1 MTRFKEAKHECLA
14 IRKTMKRAIRTP
26 FCLCARL
33 LSFVSQVS
41 GEHTAVLCVR
51 RKDTKMEIKINGTI
65 HIEENCAAPADNGNP
80 QEAQT
85 PIDHSKDVLL
95 DNSTTFNELL
105 RVLAR
110 NPEVSIAGQLEAE
123 QREQEKREARLR
135 EAFGEDYA
143 WVVEKNESS
152 SDAEAREMKTEK
164 QKPKRRPGARQLRQ
178 GYPRVAMIEIGKN
191 ARVEVFNNGYAIYDN
206 GNRRVVLWAPDC
218 GSAVYY
224 FTGLRDN
231 EKEYLS
237 QSEEIGLDILGELP
251 WYQALM
257 IAGENRI
264 EYNMD
269 HPKSRGNTSD
279 FDTGDD
285 DVVPATHWVGAYHF
299 ESPEEAY
306 LKKEAAE
313 ERRKALTDKQREAY
327 VMYYEEGMTVKEIG
341 AKLGIHYS
349 QAAKRISRAREVFKK
364 DIEKFF

>member
-1 MTRFKEAKHECLA
+1 
-14 IRKTMKRAIRTP
+14 
-26 FCLCARL
+26 
-33 LSFVSQVS
+33 
-41 GEHTAVLCVR
+41 
-51 RKDTKMEIKINGTI
+51 MEIKINGTI
-65 HIEENCAAPADNGNP
+65 HIEENCSAHTDNRNP
-80 QEAQT
+80 QETQT

-123 QREQEKREARLR
+123 QKEQEKREARLR

-143 WVVEKNESS
+143 WVVEKNDIV
-152 SDAEAREMKTEK
+152 SDAEAGEMKTDK

-237 QSEEIGLDILGELP
+237 QKEEIGLDILGELP
-251 WYQALM
+251 WYHALM

-279 FDTGDD
+279 FDLEDD
-285 DVVPATHWVGAYHF
+285 DVIPATHWVGAYHF

-313 ERRKALTDKQREAY
+313 ERRKALTEKQKMTY
-327 VMYYEEGMTVKEIG
+327 VMYFEQEHTMEEIAKADNVSIGTVQDRLYYIKQ
-341 AKLGIHYS
+341 KLS
-349 QAAKRISRAREVFKK
+349 SDK
-364 DIEKFF
+364 EKFFSKTP

>member
-1 MTRFKEAKHECLA
+1 
-14 IRKTMKRAIRTP
+14 
-26 FCLCARL
+26 
-33 LSFVSQVS
+33 
-41 GEHTAVLCVR
+41 
-51 RKDTKMEIKINGTI
+51 MEIKINGTI
-65 HIEENCAAPADNGNP
+65 RIEEKGNCDAPADNRNT
-80 QEAQT
+80 QEIPT

-95 DNSTTFNELL
+95 DNVTTFKELL

-110 NPEVSIAGQLEAE
+110 NPEFAITGQLEAE
-123 QREQEKREARLR
+123 EQEQERREAKLR
-135 EAFGEDYA
+135 EALGEDYA
-143 WVVEKNESS
+143 WVVEKNEIE
-152 SDAEAREMKTEK
+152 SDAEAGEMKVEK

-237 QSEEIGLDILGELP
+237 QKEEIGLDILGDLP
-251 WYQALM
+251 WYHALM

-269 HPKSRGNTSD
+269 HPKSKGNTSD
-279 FDTGDD
+279 FDLYETEER
-285 DVVPATHWVGAYHF
+285 PATHWVGACHF
-299 ESPEEAY
+299 DSPEEAY

-313 ERRKALTDKQREAY
+313 ERKKALTDKQREVY

-349 QAAKRISRAREVFKK
+349 QVVKRISRAREVFKK

>member
-1 MTRFKEAKHECLA
+1 
-14 IRKTMKRAIRTP
+14 
-26 FCLCARL
+26 
-33 LSFVSQVS
+33 
-41 GEHTAVLCVR
+41 
-51 RKDTKMEIKINGTI
+51 MEINVNGTI
-65 HIEENCAAPADNGNP
+65 RIKEKGNCDAPADNRNT
-80 QEAQT
+80 QEIPT

-95 DNSTTFNELL
+95 DNATTFKELL

-110 NPEVSIAGQLEAE
+110 NPEFAITGQLEAE
-123 QREQEKREARLR
+123 EQEQERREAKLR
-135 EAFGEDYA
+135 EALGEDYA
-143 WVVEKNESS
+143 WVVEKNEIE
-152 SDAEAREMKTEK
+152 SDAEAGEMKVEK

-237 QSEEIGLDILGELP
+237 QKEEIGLDILGDLP
-251 WYQALM
+251 WYHALM

-269 HPKSRGNTSD
+269 HPKSKGNTSD
-279 FDTGDD
+279 FDAND
-285 DVVPATHWVGAYHF
+285 DVTPATHWVGACHF
-299 ESPEEAY
+299 DSPEEAY

-313 ERRKALTDKQREAY
+313 EVRKRVRQLKPKQRDAIQLCYFDELTQEEAAQKLKISQSTVSERVGNGEKALSESLK
-327 VMYYEEGMTVKEIG
+327 
-341 AKLGIHYS
+341 
-349 QAAKRISRAREVFKK
+349 
-364 DIEKFF
+364 KFF

>member
-1 MTRFKEAKHECLA
+1 
-14 IRKTMKRAIRTP
+14 
-26 FCLCARL
+26 
-33 LSFVSQVS
+33 
-41 GEHTAVLCVR
+41 
-51 RKDTKMEIKINGTI
+51 MEIKINGTI
-65 HIEENCAAPADNGNP
+65 HIEENCSAHTDNRNP
-80 QEAQT
+80 QETQT

-110 NPEVSIAGQLEAE
+110 NPEVGIAGQLEAE
-123 QREQEKREARLR
+123 QKEQEKREARLR
-135 EAFGEDYA
+135 EALGEDYA
-143 WVVEKNESS
+143 WVVEKNEIE
-152 SDAEAREMKTEK
+152 SDAEAGEMKVEK

-237 QSEEIGLDILGELP
+237 QKEEIGMDVLGDLP
-251 WYQALM
+251 WYHALM

-269 HPKSRGNTSD
+269 HPKSKGNTSD
-279 FDTGDD
+279 FDLEDD
-285 DVVPATHWVGAYHF
+285 DAVPATHWAGACHF
-299 ESPEEAY
+299 DTPEEAY

-313 ERRKALTDKQREAY
+313 ERKKALTDKQREVY
-327 VMYYEEGMTVKEIG
+327 VLRYEMGMTLEVIAKRVGLNSNTVYSHIKG
-341 AKLGIHYS
+341 IRKKLG
-349 QAAKRISRAREVFKK
+349 K
-364 DIEKFF
+364 DKEKFFL

>member
-1 MTRFKEAKHECLA
+1 
-14 IRKTMKRAIRTP
+14 
-26 FCLCARL
+26 
-33 LSFVSQVS
+33 
-41 GEHTAVLCVR
+41 
-51 RKDTKMEIKINGTI
+51 MEIKINGTI
-65 HIEENCAAPADNGNP
+65 HIEENCSAHTDNRNP
-80 QEAQT
+80 QETQT

-123 QREQEKREARLR
+123 QKEQEKREARLR

-143 WVVEKNESS
+143 WVVEKNDIV
-152 SDAEAREMKTEK
+152 SDVEAGEMKTDK

-237 QSEEIGLDILGELP
+237 QKEEIGLDILGELP
-251 WYQALM
+251 WYHALM

-279 FDTGDD
+279 FDLEDD
-285 DVVPATHWVGAYHF
+285 DVIPATHWVGAYHF

-313 ERRKALTDKQREAY
+313 ERRKALTEKQKMTY
-327 VMYYEEGMTVKEIG
+327 VMYFEQEHTMEEIAKADNVSIGTVQDRLYYIKQ
-341 AKLGIHYS
+341 KLS
-349 QAAKRISRAREVFKK
+349 SDK
-364 DIEKFF
+364 EKFFSKTP

>member
-1 MTRFKEAKHECLA
+1 
-14 IRKTMKRAIRTP
+14 
-26 FCLCARL
+26 
-33 LSFVSQVS
+33 
-41 GEHTAVLCVR
+41 
-51 RKDTKMEIKINGTI
+51 MEIKINGTI
-65 HIEENCAAPADNGNP
+65 RIEEKGNCDAPADNRNT
-80 QEAQT
+80 QEIPT

-95 DNSTTFNELL
+95 DNVTTFKELL

-110 NPEVSIAGQLEAE
+110 NPEFAITGQLEAE
-123 QREQEKREARLR
+123 EQEQERREAKLR
-135 EAFGEDYA
+135 EALGEDYA
-143 WVVEKNESS
+143 WVVEKNEIE
-152 SDAEAREMKTEK
+152 SDAEAGEMKVEK

-237 QSEEIGLDILGELP
+237 QKEEIGLDILGDLP
-251 WYQALM
+251 WYHALM

-269 HPKSRGNTSD
+269 HPKSKGNTSD
-279 FDTGDD
+279 FDLAD
-285 DVVPATHWVGAYHF
+285 DVVPATHWAGACRF
-299 ESPEEAY
+299 DNPEEAY

-313 ERRKALTDKQREAY
+313 ERKKALTDKQKMTYE
-327 VMYYEEGMTVKEIG
+327 MYFEWELTMEEIAKADNVSIGTVQDRLYYIKQ
-341 AKLGIHYS
+341 KLGRD
-349 QAAKRISRAREVFKK
+349 K
-364 DIEKFF
+364 EKFFS

>member
-1 MTRFKEAKHECLA
+1 
-14 IRKTMKRAIRTP
+14 
-26 FCLCARL
+26 
-33 LSFVSQVS
+33 
-41 GEHTAVLCVR
+41 
-51 RKDTKMEIKINGTI
+51 MEIKINGTI
-65 HIEENCAAPADNGNP
+65 RIEENCAAPADYRST
-80 QEAQT
+80 QESST

-95 DNSTTFNELL
+95 DNATTFNELL

-110 NPEVSIAGQLEAE
+110 NPEVSIAGRLEAE
-123 QREQEKREARLR
+123 QKEQEKREARLR

-143 WVVEKNESS
+143 WVVEKNESG
-152 SDAEAREMKTEK
+152 SDAEAGRMGEEK

-218 GSAVYY
+218 GSTVYY

-237 QSEEIGLDILGELP
+237 QKEEIGLDILGELP

-269 HPKSRGNTSD
+269 HPKSKGNTSD
-279 FDTGDD
+279 FDMEEAETI
-285 DVVPATHWVGAYHF
+285 PASHWVGAYHF

-313 ERRKALTDKQREAY
+313 ERRKALTEKQREVY
-327 VMYYEEGMTVKEIG
+327 TLRYEMGMTEEEI
-341 AKLGIHYS
+341 AVACNI
-349 QAAKRISRAREVFKK
+349 ARRTARDRLELINQKFK
-364 DIEKFF
+364 DNPEKYFF

>member
-1 MTRFKEAKHECLA
+1 
-14 IRKTMKRAIRTP
+14 
-26 FCLCARL
+26 
-33 LSFVSQVS
+33 
-41 GEHTAVLCVR
+41 
-51 RKDTKMEIKINGTI
+51 MEIKINGTI
-65 HIEENCAAPADNGNP
+65 RIEENCAAPADNGNM
-80 QEAQT
+80 QEIPA

-95 DNSTTFNELL
+95 DNATTFKELL

-110 NPEVSIAGQLEAE
+110 SPEFAITGQLEAE
-123 QREQEKREARLR
+123 EQEQERREAELR
-135 EAFGEDYA
+135 EALGEDYA
-143 WVVEKNESS
+143 WVVEKNEIE
-152 SDAEAREMKTEK
+152 SDAEAEEMKVEK

-237 QSEEIGLDILGELP
+237 QKEEIGLDILGDLP
-251 WYQALM
+251 WYHALM

-269 HPKSRGNTSD
+269 HPKSKGNTSD
-279 FDTGDD
+279 FDLYETEER
-285 DVVPATHWVGAYHF
+285 PATHWVGACHF
-299 ESPEEAY
+299 DFPEEAY

-313 ERRKALTDKQREAY
+313 ERKKALTDKQKMTYE
-327 VMYYEEGMTVKEIG
+327 MYFEWELTMEEIAKADNVSIGTVQDRLYYIKQ
-341 AKLGIHYS
+341 KLGRD
-349 QAAKRISRAREVFKK
+349 K
-364 DIEKFF
+364 EKFFS

>member
-1 MTRFKEAKHECLA
+1 
-14 IRKTMKRAIRTP
+14 
-26 FCLCARL
+26 
-33 LSFVSQVS
+33 
-41 GEHTAVLCVR
+41 
-51 RKDTKMEIKINGTI
+51 MEIKINGTI

-85 PIDHSKDVLL
+85 PLDHSKDVLL

-105 RVLAR
+105 RVLAH

-123 QREQEKREARLR
+123 QKEQEKREARLR

-143 WVVEKNESS
+143 WVVEKNEVG
-152 SDAEAREMKTEK
+152 SDDEAGEMKDEK

-178 GYPRVAMIEIGKN
+178 GYPRVAMIEIGQN

-237 QSEEIGLDILGELP
+237 QKEEIGMDVLGDLP
-251 WYQALM
+251 WYHALM

-269 HPKSRGNTSD
+269 HPKSKGNTSD
-279 FDTGDD
+279 FDLAD
-285 DVVPATHWVGAYHF
+285 DVVPATHWAGACRF
-299 ESPEEAY
+299 DTPEEAY

-313 ERRKALTDKQREAY
+313 ERKKALTDKQKMTYE
-327 VMYYEEGMTVKEIG
+327 MYFEWELTMEEIAKADNVSIGTVQDRLYYIKQ
-341 AKLGIHYS
+341 KLGRD
-349 QAAKRISRAREVFKK
+349 K
-364 DIEKFF
+364 EKFFS

>member
-1 MTRFKEAKHECLA
+1 
-14 IRKTMKRAIRTP
+14 
-26 FCLCARL
+26 
-33 LSFVSQVS
+33 
-41 GEHTAVLCVR
+41 
-51 RKDTKMEIKINGTI
+51 MEIKINGTI
-65 HIEENCAAPADNGNP
+65 RIEENCAAPADNRNTQGSP
-80 QEAQT
+80 I

-95 DNSTTFNELL
+95 DNATTFNELL
-105 RVLAR
+105 GVLAR
-110 NPEVSIAGQLEAE
+110 NPEVIIAGQLEAE
-123 QREQEKREARLR
+123 QKEQEKREARLR

-143 WVVEKNESS
+143 WVVEKNDIV
-152 SDAEAREMKTEK
+152 SDVEAGEMKTDK

-206 GNRRVVLWAPDC
+206 GNRRVVLWVPDC
-218 GSAVYY
+218 GSATYY

-231 EKEYLS
+231 EKEYLP
-237 QSEEIGLDILGELP
+237 QKEEIGLDILGELP

-279 FDTGDD
+279 FDLEDD

-313 ERRKALTDKQREAY
+313 ERKKALTEKQREVY
-327 VMYYEEGMTVKEIG
+327 VLRYEMGMTLEEIAKRVG
-341 AKLGIHYS
+341 LNSNTVYSHIKGIRKKLGNE
-349 QAAKRISRAREVFKK
+349 K
-364 DIEKFF
+364 EKFF

>member
-1 MTRFKEAKHECLA
+1 
-14 IRKTMKRAIRTP
+14 
-26 FCLCARL
+26 
-33 LSFVSQVS
+33 
-41 GEHTAVLCVR
+41 
-51 RKDTKMEIKINGTI
+51 MEIKINGTI
-65 HIEENCAAPADNGNP
+65 RIEENCAAPAENGNT
-80 QEAQT
+80 QETQ
-85 PIDHSKDVLL
+85 PLIDHSKDVLL
-95 DNSTTFNELL
+95 DNATTFKELL

-110 NPEVSIAGQLEAE
+110 NPEVAITGQLEAE
-123 QREQEKREARLR
+123 EQEREKREAKLR
-135 EAFGEDYA
+135 EALGEDYGL
-143 WVVEKNESS
+143 VIEKKE
-152 SDAEAREMKTEK
+152 ERKM
-164 QKPKRRPGARQLRQ
+164 PKRRPGARQLRQ

-237 QSEEIGLDILGELP
+237 QKEEIGMDVLGDLP
-251 WYQALM
+251 WYHALM
-257 IAGENRI
+257 IAGESRI

-279 FDTGDD
+279 FDMED

-313 ERRKALTDKQREAY
+313 ERKKALTDKQKMTYE
-327 VMYYEEGMTVKEIG
+327 MYFEWELTMEEIAKADNVSIGTVQDRLYYIKQ
-341 AKLGIHYS
+341 KLGRD
-349 QAAKRISRAREVFKK
+349 K
-364 DIEKFF
+364 EKFFS

>member
-1 MTRFKEAKHECLA
+1 
-14 IRKTMKRAIRTP
+14 
-26 FCLCARL
+26 
-33 LSFVSQVS
+33 
-41 GEHTAVLCVR
+41 
-51 RKDTKMEIKINGTI
+51 MEIKINGTLR
-65 HIEENCAAPADNGNP
+65 IEENCAAPTDKGNT
-80 QEAQT
+80 QETQT

-95 DNSTTFNELL
+95 DNATTFNELL

-110 NPEVSIAGQLEAE
+110 NPEVAITGQLEAE
-123 QREQEKREARLR
+123 QQEQEKREARLR
-135 EAFGEDYA
+135 EVLGEDYA
-143 WVVEKNESS
+143 WVVEKNEIE
-152 SDAEAREMKTEK
+152 SDAEAGEMKVEK

-237 QSEEIGLDILGELP
+237 QKEEIGLDILGDLP
-251 WYQALM
+251 WYHALM

-279 FDTGDD
+279 FDMEDD
-285 DVVPATHWVGAYHF
+285 DVVPATHWAGAYHF

-313 ERRKALTDKQREAY
+313 ERKKALTEKQREVY
-327 VMYYEEGMTVKEIG
+327 VMRYEMGLSQEETAIR
-341 AKLGIHYS
+341 LGISPKGVQYRMDG
-349 QAAKRISRAREVFKK
+349 AIKK
-364 DIEKFF
+364 LRKIV

>member
-1 MTRFKEAKHECLA
+1 
-14 IRKTMKRAIRTP
+14 
-26 FCLCARL
+26 
-33 LSFVSQVS
+33 
-41 GEHTAVLCVR
+41 
-51 RKDTKMEIKINGTI
+51 MEIKINGTI
-65 HIEENCAAPADNGNP
+65 RIEENCAAPADNGNT
-80 QEAQT
+80 QETPT

-95 DNSTTFNELL
+95 DNATTFNELL

-110 NPEVSIAGQLEAE
+110 NPEVSIAGQMEAE
-123 QREQEKREARLR
+123 QQEQEKREAKLR
-135 EAFGEDYA
+135 EALGEDYA
-143 WVVEKNESS
+143 WVVEKNEVG
-152 SDAEAREMKTEK
+152 SDAEAGEMKVEK

-178 GYPRVAMIEIGKN
+178 GYPRVAMIEVGKN

-206 GNRRVVLWAPDC
+206 GNRRVVLWVPDC
-218 GSAVYY
+218 GSATYY

-269 HPKSRGNTSD
+269 HPKSKGNTSD
-279 FDTGDD
+279 FDMDED

-313 ERRKALTDKQREAY
+313 ERRKALSEKQFEAY
-327 VMYYEEGMTVKEIG
+327 VMYYEYEMPQRVIAGELGISHKAVGARLKTVKSIFEE
-341 AKLGIHYS
+341 KP
-349 QAAKRISRAREVFKK
+349 
-364 DIEKFF
+364 EKFFSVDFPKRLSKT